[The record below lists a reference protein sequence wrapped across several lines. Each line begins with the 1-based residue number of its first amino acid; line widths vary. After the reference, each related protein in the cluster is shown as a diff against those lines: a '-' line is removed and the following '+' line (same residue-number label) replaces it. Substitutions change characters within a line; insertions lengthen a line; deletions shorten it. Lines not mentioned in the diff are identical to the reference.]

1 MYNIIVNKILN
12 IKQKILYVFNK
23 FCMDHKMLFSKK
35 APYNIIVNKQ
45 SIASTLVQIEDMYTE
60 AFSYYKSNTALT
72 SCDFILVCNDI
83 NYINT
88 FNFYNNYTYDKPMSR
103 KDAIMI
109 KGHSNRQIIKESL
122 VEQILNMNDI
132 KKHLLVSTENP
143 KGVTVA
149 FRFFKNN
156 FKVIEHT
163 HSPSTIFCYM
173 ARGTGNL
180 YLGTE
185 CHFLD
190 TQQHIFFRGDTPH
203 SYDSLGE
210 SILLLAQLNPS

>member
-1 MYNIIVNKILN
+1 MCNIIVNKILN

-23 FCMDHKMLFSKK
+23 FCIGHKTLFPEKV
-35 APYNIIVNKQ
+35 PYSIIVNER
-45 SIASTLVQIEDMYTE
+45 SIASTLVQIEDVYAE
-60 AFSYYKSNTALT
+60 AFSYYKNNAALT
-72 SCDFILVCNDI
+72 SCDFILFCNDS

-88 FNFYNNYTYDKPMSR
+88 FNFYNNYTYDKQMSR

-109 KGHSNRQIIKESL
+109 KGHSNRQIIRESL
-122 VEQILNMNDI
+122 IERILNINDI
-132 KKHLLVSTENP
+132 KKHLLLNTENQR
-143 KGVTVA
+143 GVTVT

-156 FKVIEHT
+156 FKVKEHT

-173 ARGTGNL
+173 AKGTGNL

-210 SILLLAQLNPS
+210 SILLLAQLNPL